1 MRSESKITRISLAV
15 AALCLC
21 CALFACGCFLFYEG
35 TDYGKFYIG
44 YSKFERNAFVG
55 RCDWDGDYGD
65 MTFDVPDEYDGIKIT
80 ELGGYIGRGYPC
92 FFGITFD
99 SDLWDKL
106 DLDFTAGDNVWSDKK
121 SDEEYETLLFTVRLG
136 KNIEKLTNVEG
147 KVYFGS
153 GDRTEGDPADIRYK
167 IAYFFEVD
175 EENPVFYSKDG
186 KLYAR
191 SGDSLI
197 EEFFYE

>member
-65 MTFDVPDEYDGIKIT
+65 MTFDLPDE
-80 ELGGYIGRGYPC
+80 
-92 FFGITFD
+92 
-99 SDLWDKL
+99 
-106 DLDFTAGDNVWSDKK
+106 
-121 SDEEYETLLFTVRLG
+121 
-136 KNIEKLTNVEG
+136 
-147 KVYFGS
+147 
-153 GDRTEGDPADIRYK
+153 
-167 IAYFFEVD
+167 
-175 EENPVFYSKDG
+175 
-186 KLYAR
+186 
-191 SGDSLI
+191 
-197 EEFFYE
+197 